1 MSQLPAFTIKSFEQ
15 TDMLNDTG
23 DDIVFFNVELEIDAQ
38 LYHCIVPFYKLTKHL
53 AATRPADASY
63 FDKLRSSIAGFGPK
77 ETVVLRLAE
86 EEGYDIENAVN
97 EFIADNASLEKLTP
111 INKKQTDIEHAA
123 VSKKFEELETMA
135 HDLKPFNL
143 RDITFKDAVMDLLNK
158 KVLEV
163 YPEIFNSR
171 PEYITKLKSLLID
184 HVLNFGTD
192 INNLAW
198 KAYKEP

>member
-1 MSQLPAFTIKSFEQ
+1 MSQLPAFTIRSFEQ

-23 DDIVFFNVELEIDAQ
+23 DDVVFFHVDLEIDAQ
-38 LYHCIVPFYKLTKHL
+38 LYHCSVPFYKLTDYL
-53 AATRPADASY
+53 AATRPADALY
-63 FDKLRSSIAGFGPK
+63 FQKLRSSITGFGPK
-77 ETVVLRLAE
+77 ETVVLRLAG
-86 EEGYDIENAVN
+86 EEGYDIEKAVR
-97 EFIADNASLEKLTP
+97 EFITDNASLEKLIP

-123 VSKKFEELETMA
+123 VSKKFEELESMVQ
-135 HDLKPFNL
+135 DLKPFNL
-143 RDITFKDAVMDLLNK
+143 RDIAFKDAVMDLLNK
-158 KVLEV
+158 KVLEI

-184 HVLNFGTD
+184 HVLKFGED

>member
-1 MSQLPAFTIKSFEQ
+1 MSQLPAFTIKSFKQ

-23 DDIVFFNVELEIDAQ
+23 DDVVFFHVELEIDAQ
-38 LYHCIVPFYKLTKHL
+38 LYHYSVAFYKLAEHL

-63 FDKLRSSIAGFGPK
+63 FNKLRLSLTGFGPK
-77 ETVVLRLAE
+77 ETIVLRLAE
-86 EEGYDIENAVN
+86 EEGYDIEKAVS

-123 VSKKFEELETMA
+123 VSKKFEKLESMA
-135 HDLKPFNL
+135 QDLKPFNL

-184 HVLNFGTD
+184 NVLKFGKD

>member
-1 MSQLPAFTIKSFEQ
+1 MSQLPAFTIRSFEQ

-23 DDIVFFNVELEIDAQ
+23 DDMVFFHVELEIDAQ
-38 LYHCIVPFYKLTKHL
+38 LYHYSVPFYKLTKHL

-63 FDKLRSSIAGFGPK
+63 FDKLRSSLTGFGPK
-77 ETVVLRLAE
+77 ETVVLRLAQ
-86 EEGYDIENAVN
+86 EEGYDIEKAVS
-97 EFIADNASLEKLTP
+97 EFIAHNASLEKLTAL
-111 INKKQTDIEHAA
+111 NKKQTHIEHAA
-123 VSKKFEELETMA
+123 VSKKFKELESMTQ
-135 HDLKPFNL
+135 DLKPFNL

-184 HVLNFGTD
+184 HVLNFGTA